1 MAPNMQGP
9 YYVRGSALG
18 SSHCRIDLIR
28 SNSQFYLNIP
38 LSDVQNTPLGVE
50 FFRLAEEFDALER
63 HDMEAY
69 HKPID
74 LICSHFLPLFEQL
87 APPISINS
95 LTLEDYAHA
104 PTYRLNVF
112 GTESGDLDVRGAE
125 TRLSTPACFIAPL
138 AMSSAPGFWKTI
150 PQTQARDL
158 TLVFPAAESNLPM
171 TAGGDA
177 KTADGSIKY
186 FKPREEAR
194 EKEFTREVQILQQI
208 KEKGLAGSQCRL
220 PVLDSLVMAD
230 TGEEVIIGILMNT
243 ITPPDLG
250 CQLQSPGFR
259 NRVDLHKKWE
269 EQVRSSLRILHE
281 NDIVWGDVNPCNVVV
296 DEKFDAWI
304 IDFGGLNNAE
314 FVDDDKAETKA
325 GDLQGVERLFGTW
338 LPSRVC

>member
-50 FFRLAEEFDALER
+50 FFRLAKEFDALER
-63 HDMEAY
+63 HDMKAY
-69 HKPID
+69 HRPID
-74 LICSHFLPLFEQL
+74 LICSHFLPLFEKL

-95 LTLEDYAHA
+95 LTLEDYVHG
-104 PTYRLNVF
+104 PTYNLHVF

-125 TRLSTPACFIAPL
+125 TRLSTPACFIAPQ
-138 AMSSAPGFWKTI
+138 AMSSAPGFLKTI
-150 PQTQARDL
+150 TQTQVSDL
-158 TLVFPAAESNLPM
+158 NLVLPAAESILPM
-171 TAGGDA
+171 TAGGNA
-177 KTADGSIKY
+177 MTADGSIKY

-230 TGEEVIIGILMNT
+230 TGEEVVIGILMNT
-243 ITPPDLG
+243 ITPSSLG
-250 CQLQSPGFR
+250 CHLQSHGFR

-269 EQVRSSLRILHE
+269 EQVRSTLRILHE
-281 NDIVWGDVNPCNVVV
+281 SDIVWGDVNPCNVAI
-296 DEKFDAWI
+296 DERFDAWI

-314 FVDDDKAETKA
+314 FVDDDKVETKA
-325 GDLQGVERLFGTW
+325 GDWQGVDRLFGTW